1 MKRYL
6 IVNATLDGLGV
17 QQLSVVYERDTREE
31 AVKAARDLA
40 PGHYSLLSVI
50 RDNFEVRP
58 SQRVVQQV
66 VDWGMTKQ
74 PRKRKAGAS
83 ATKAPKAKKPAKR
96 SSGSVAVVEN
106 EDGTSEVQ
114 HVN

>member
-6 IVNATLDGLGV
+6 IVSPTLDGLGV
-17 QQLSVVYERDTREE
+17 EQLSVVHESDSRED

-50 RDNFEVRP
+50 REGFEVRP

-66 VDWGMTKQ
+66 VDWGQTLQ
-74 PRKRKAGAS
+74 PRKRKGS
-83 ATKAPKAKKPAKR
+83 GTTKSSKTKVPRKR

-106 EDGTSEVQ
+106 EDGTSEVR